1 MKKNDTSS
9 IWNLV
14 TEGKSHLSES
24 ELKDLELSI
33 DKKLSM
39 CDIDDITDE
48 LAFRSALRK
57 SKKQRRIL
65 KNIRIGALVAV
76 SIIAIA
82 AARWI
87 INGKLTTLHVEH
99 ATQTNVAYMSTLV
112 ENANR
117 MTATAITQVAMA
129 PTVTD
134 TPTEALPGAPTP
146 VSTALAE
153 TQRIDF
159 YGQLSKK
166 FCDLDRKIC
175 FIQGLPELSD
185 GTYAVFTN
193 LTELELP
200 YDGKIPLNL
209 AVANEPNSEAFNV
222 VTNEPDVQYLDL
234 RNCDVSETANP
245 CFLGVVEYGGD
256 QQTGRSFVIRY
267 KEQILTN
274 LLNGRLFSL
283 IRLPDPLKSLI
294 ININSF
300 SGEIVTLL
308 LPLEQIKNTA
318 EIAVDCSTSVCDEK
332 LMDHFKTNASLP
344 SGVYNLSFFTQN
356 GIDTTKCHL
365 QLFQSDANGNINL
378 ILDSPFTETS
388 NQYGLVSL
396 NLMGEYEIQLVDE
409 MNNPLNL
416 EDSYLLVWKQSL
428 R

>member
-1 MKKNDTSS
+1 MKKNDSS
-9 IWNLV
+9 SVWNLV
-14 TEGKSHLSES
+14 TEGKKHLSES

-57 SKKQRRIL
+57 SKKKRRIL
-65 KNIRIGALVAV
+65 KNIRIGVLVAV
-76 SIIAIA
+76 SIIAVATAVRIS
-82 AARWI
+82 I
-87 INGKLTTLHVEH
+87 DKLTTLQVEH
-99 ATQTNVAYMSTLV
+99 ATQTNVAFMSTLV

-117 MTATAITQVAMA
+117 MTATAIAQVAMA

-134 TPTEALPGAPTP
+134 TPTEALPGAPNP
-146 VSTALAE
+146 VSTPLAE

-159 YGQLSKK
+159 YGELSKK

-200 YDGKIPLNL
+200 CDGKIPLNL
-209 AVANEPNSEAFNV
+209 AVANEPDSEALNV

-234 RNCDVSETANP
+234 RNCDVSEIANP
-245 CFLGVVEYGGD
+245 CFLGVVEYGRD

-267 KEQILTN
+267 KEQIPTN

-283 IRLPDPLKSLI
+283 IRLPDPLKNFI

-308 LPLEQIKNTA
+308 LPLEQVKNTA
-318 EIAVDCSTSVCDEK
+318 EIAVDCSTDLCDEK
-332 LMDHFKTNASLP
+332 LLDHFKTNESLTL
-344 SGVYNLSFFTQN
+344 GVYNLSFFTQN
-356 GIDTTKCHL
+356 EIDITKSRL
-365 QLFQSDANGNINL
+365 QLYRSDANGNRNL
-378 ILDSPFTETS
+378 ILDSPFTEIS
-388 NQYGLVSL
+388 NQYGLISL
-396 NLMGEYEIQLVDE
+396 NLTGEYEIQLVDE
-409 MNNPLNL
+409 MNHLLNL
-416 EDSYLLVWKQSL
+416 EDSYLLVW